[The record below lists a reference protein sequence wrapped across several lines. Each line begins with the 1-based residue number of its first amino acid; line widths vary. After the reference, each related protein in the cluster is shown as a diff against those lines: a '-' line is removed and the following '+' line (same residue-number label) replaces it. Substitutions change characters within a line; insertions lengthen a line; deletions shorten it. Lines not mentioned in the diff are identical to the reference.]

1 MADVGPLLITAAN
14 AKRWALLILGGWLGG
29 LRTTSSSGPRAL
41 NVTTRRE
48 RFAG

>member
-29 LRTTSSSGPRAL
+29 LRSSAHPVRGH
-41 NVTTRRE
+41 
-48 RFAG
+48 